1 MMKHWFLSQQPLS
14 SKIWL
19 KRNLEKIYKN
29 CSQISG
35 STNLKARLIKSSTDL
50 CRPSIQMKRT
60 LSIFRSSKTNTIQR
74 GWTKKNFLKFVII
87 WLKISPHKLFEPKNL
102 ISSSYRKVSVR
113 GAKLDVQRRF
123 ERIHDP
129 SFLWEERQFSRF
141 KSELTLLMRWK
152 KMNKKFLKMIDFWST
167 KSPCWHSLS
176 MNYDY

>member
-1 MMKHWFLSQQPLS
+1 MMQDWLLSHQPLWTKLS
-14 SKIWL
+14 L
-19 KRNLEKIYKN
+19 KKNLGKIYKKS
-29 CSQISG
+29 SQMSG
-35 STNLKARLIKSSTDL
+35 RMNSKARLIKSTTASF
-50 CRPSIQMKRT
+50 RPSIQMKRT

-123 ERIHDP
+123 ERIKDP

-167 KSPCWHSLS
+167 KSPCWHSLL